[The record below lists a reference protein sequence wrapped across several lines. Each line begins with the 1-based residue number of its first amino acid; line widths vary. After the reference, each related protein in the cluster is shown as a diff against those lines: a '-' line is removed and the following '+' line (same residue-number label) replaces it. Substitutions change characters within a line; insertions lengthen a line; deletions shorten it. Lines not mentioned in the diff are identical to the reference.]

1 MLRFGIS
8 PMAASAGIVPGR
20 WLARRQQCPPTRGGA
35 GQGNRTKRGKLPR
48 LGNMPNGLFIERKPR
63 ELQAL
68 GPFSGTCQNAI
79 ILTGQYNNMTLTY
92 VCHRPKAWKLR
103 AFYDAIALWRHL
115 TS

>member
-1 MLRFGIS
+1 MSESAELRIVLEEIF
-8 PMAASAGIVPGR
+8 AAPLPGQP
-20 WLARRQQCPPTRGGA
+20 AV
-35 GQGNRTKRGKLPR
+35 QGNRTKRGKLPR

-92 VCHRPKAWKLR
+92 VCHGPKAWKLR
-103 AFYDAIALWRHL
+103 AFYDAIALAGSL
-115 TS
+115 LALLAISLSQ